1 MRNETDRRH
10 LAPLTWGLCSL
21 LLAVPAVLADAL
33 HYRFDAAPGGLLR
46 IVAEGSS
53 IDIETGAYD
62 TVEVDISRRGDSER
76 RILRDYDIEVYQKD
90 GEIVVDID
98 RDRVFGGFF
107 GLFSF
112 LDGNLE
118 IDIRIPKRFDLNLTT
133 SGGSIQ
139 IADLEGSVEAR
150 TSGGSLRFR
159 TIDGPVTART
169 SGGSI
174 TIEECSGETHVRTSG
189 GSIRLND
196 VGGTVHASTSGGS
209 VRAYI
214 SKQPQG
220 DSSFKTSGGS
230 VVVYLDD
237 SIAVNLEARTSGGR
251 VSSDFDLG
259 PHGSSERHRLIGEL
273 NGGGPELY
281 LRTSG
286 GSIKILRR

>member
-1 MRNETDRRH
+1 MRNETHGR
-10 LAPLTWGLCSL
+10 LLLPLTCGLCAI
-21 LLAVPAVLADAL
+21 LLATPAVLADAL
-33 HYRFDAAPGGLLR
+33 HHSFNAAPGGLLR

-98 RDRVFGGFF
+98 RDSFLSGLF
-107 GLFSF
+107 GLFGR
-112 LDGNLE
+112 DLE
-118 IDIRIPKRFDLNLTT
+118 IDIRIPKRFDVNLTT

-150 TSGGSLRFR
+150 TSGGSMRFR
-159 TIDGPVTART
+159 TIDGPVAART

-174 TIEECSGETHVRTSG
+174 TIEQCSGETNVRTSG
-189 GSIRLND
+189 GSIRLNE
-196 VGGTVHASTSGGS
+196 VGGSVHAATSGGS
-209 VRAYI
+209 VKAYI

-220 DSSFKTSGGS
+220 DSSFTTSGGS
-230 VVVYLDD
+230 VVIYLDD
-237 SIAVNLEARTSGGR
+237 HIAVDLEARTSGGR

-259 PHGSSERHRLIGEL
+259 PHGSSERHRLVGEL

-286 GSIKILRR
+286 GSIRVLRR